1 MNETAHR
8 LVETGYRPHKFQ
20 LEIHHKLRR
29 FSVLV
34 CHRRFGKTFLAINA
48 LIDAALRTNKEAAR
62 YGYVA
67 PYLKQAKQVSW
78 DYLKRF
84 AYTVPDVTV
93 NESELSITFPTG
105 SMIRLYGSDN
115 GEAMRGVYFDG
126 VVIDEVAD
134 CRLETWPEIIRPALA
149 DRKGWC
155 LFIGTPKGM
164 NQFYEL
170 YERARKDMERP
181 GSHWYA
187 GMYRADETNL
197 IDEKELQDAR
207 QDMSPNQYR
216 QEFLC
221 DFSASA
227 DNVLI
232 SIDDV
237 SDAISKHYN
246 PHDYTHAPKIIGIDV
261 AYTGDDKTAIIR
273 RQGLVSWPPIIM
285 VKADPMQIVGR
296 VLAEVNEYQP
306 DGVFVDDTGGYGSGI
321 IARLRELGHAPV
333 GVQFGG
339 KPDDPRFRNKRTEM
353 WVRMRDWIKG
363 GGALPDI
370 TDLKNDLVSPT
381 YRVPSTGVVELEP
394 KDKIKERLGRSPDI
408 ADALALTFAYYIKP
422 KGFDHAR
429 DGSNHQ
435 AVQVDYNPLD

>member
-1 MNETAHR
+1 MSSLQH
-8 LVETGYRPHKFQ
+8 VDTGYRPHKFQ
-20 LEIHHKLRR
+20 LEIHQRLKR

-34 CHRRFGKTFLAINA
+34 CHRRFGKTFLAVNA
-48 LIDAALRTNKEAAR
+48 LIDAALRTKKQAAR

-84 AYTVPDVTV
+84 SYPVPGVKV
-93 NESELSITFPTG
+93 HESELSIEYPNG
-105 SMIRLYGSDN
+105 AIVRLYGSDN

-170 YERARKDMERP
+170 YERAQRDPE
-181 GSHWYA
+181 WYA
-187 GMYRADETNL
+187 GMYRADETGL
-197 IDEKELQDAR
+197 IDEKELADAR
-207 QDMSPNQYR
+207 SSMSPNQYR

-221 DFSASA
+221 DFTASA

-237 SDAISKHYN
+237 SDACHKHYR
-246 PHDYTHAPKIIGIDV
+246 DGEYKFAPKIIGVDV

-273 RQGLVSWPPIIM
+273 RQGLVAWPPIIM
-285 VKADPMQIVGR
+285 SKADPMQVVGR
-296 VLAEVNEYQP
+296 LISEVEQYKP
-306 DGVFVDDTGGYGSGI
+306 DAVFIDDTGGYGSGV
-321 IARLRELGHAPV
+321 IARLRELGHNAI
-333 GVQFGG
+333 GVNFGA
-339 KPDDPRFRNKRTEM
+339 KPDDPRYKNKRTEM
-353 WVRMRDWIKG
+353 WMRMRDWIKA
-363 GGALPDI
+363 GGAIPDI
-370 TDLKNDLVSPT
+370 LDLKNDLVSPT
-381 YRVPSTGVVELEP
+381 YRVPSTGIVELES
-394 KDKIKERLGRSPDI
+394 KEKIKERLGRSPDV
-408 ADALALTFAYYIKP
+408 ADALALTFAYFVKAQKRDLLGRPIAP
-422 KGFDHAR
+422 K
-429 DGSNHQ
+429 
-435 AVQVDYNPLD
+435 VQVEYDPLG

>member
-1 MNETAHR
+1 MSNIQY
-8 LVETGYRPHKFQ
+8 VDTGYRPHKYQ
-20 LEIHHKLRR
+20 LEIHHNLKR

-34 CHRRFGKTFLAINA
+34 CHRRFGKTFLAINT
-48 LIDAALRTNKEAAR
+48 LIDAALRTKKQAAR

-67 PYLKQAKQVSW
+67 PFLKQAKQVSW

-84 AYTVPDVTV
+84 SYTVPGVQV
-93 NESELSITFPTG
+93 NESELSITFPNG
-105 SMIRLYGSDN
+105 AVIRLYGSDN

-170 YERARKDMERP
+170 YQRALKDDN
-181 GSHWYA
+181 WYA
-187 GMYRADETNL
+187 GLYRADETML
-197 IDEKELQDAR
+197 IDDAELDDAR
-207 QDMSPNQYR
+207 SSMSPNQYR

-237 SDAISKHYN
+237 SDAIRQNYKPNEYSF
-246 PHDYTHAPKIIGIDV
+246 APRVIGIDV

-273 RQGLVSWPPIIM
+273 RQGLVAWPPIIM

-296 VLAEVNEYQP
+296 VLAEVDAYQP
-306 DGVFVDDTGGYGSGI
+306 DGVFIDDTGGYGSGV
-321 IARLRELGHAPV
+321 IARLREMGHNAV
-333 GVQFGG
+333 GVNFGG
-339 KPDDPRFRNKRTEM
+339 KADDPRYRNKRTEM
-353 WVRMRDWIKG
+353 WMRTRDWIKS
-363 GGALPDI
+363 GGAIPDI
-370 TDLKNDLVSPT
+370 LDLKNDLVSPT
-381 YRVPSTGVVELEP
+381 YKVPSTGIVELEP

-408 ADALALTFAYYIKP
+408 ADALALTFAYFIGRKQ
-422 KGFDHAR
+422 R
-429 DGSNHQ
+429 DALGRPR
-435 AVQVDYNPLD
+435 ATMAETEYDPLA